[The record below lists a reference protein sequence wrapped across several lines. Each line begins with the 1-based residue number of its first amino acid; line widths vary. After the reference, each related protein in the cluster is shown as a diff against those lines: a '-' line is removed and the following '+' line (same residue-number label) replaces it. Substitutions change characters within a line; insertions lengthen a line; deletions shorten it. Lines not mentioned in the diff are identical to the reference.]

1 MLRLAV
7 LGGMAVEIDGT
18 AVDAPPARRPW
29 SLLAYLALHPG
40 RHARGDL
47 AACFWP
53 EVLDA
58 SSRAS
63 LRSAVWALRRELG
76 PAADGLLVADRDSI
90 GLADAGVW
98 VDAVQFE
105 RLVDAGELEAA
116 VDLCR
121 GPLLAGFD
129 DEWVTRAREGHTERL
144 LAVLE
149 RLAASADRAG
159 DDHSALTW
167 TRRQIAIDPFGEE
180 AHRRL
185 IARLAE
191 RGDRAAALLVYR
203 TLADRLRR
211 ELGVAP
217 SPATQQLVH
226 ELRSGDTDDTATHV
240 DAVETSRSP
249 RPARRETPPLLG
261 REQELAT
268 LEAAWSDAVHG
279 RGALVSVSGAAGIG
293 KSRLAAALLARA
305 EATGARTAACAGL
318 DLGGGAPFGL
328 WAELVRDL
336 AHDLPSPPL
345 GSGWPSDLARL
356 APDAAA
362 GLAAAPSEE
371 AAMLAPELQRARL
384 FEAAVSLVEWA
395 SRDRPLMLLV
405 EDVHG
410 ADEAS
415 LQLLGYVAR
424 RIAQLPVLIV
434 LTRRTPPRRAEVD
447 QLELALRAREL
458 LAAELEL
465 APLPAPA
472 LAALARSVAEL
483 PDEQLSEVVGVCEG
497 NPLLATQAARSIA
510 RGEDPSAG
518 LGATVRAAVA
528 LYGDDARSLAAFA
541 AVAARDLERDELL
554 SLPLDEPARA
564 AAEAIDGGLL
574 RGERGRVGFVHG
586 LLRDAA
592 YAELSE
598 PERTD
603 RHGRW
608 AHALLACERA
618 GGRRRPAEAAQH
630 LRIAGEPRAAADELA
645 RAAVEARSLGALSEA
660 ADYLS
665 EAIELIGGRADLWIE
680 LGEIEAWRADRAAAE
695 TAFAHARKALA
706 PDQREQLARAWL
718 RRAGWYHGSLC
729 VPALVGASCREALAL
744 LGDDPSSAI
753 ERREALAALA
763 WAEAIAGDPDESER
777 LLAELALLVGSDV
790 GDDHATYDI
799 GHARAWA
806 LMRRGRFQE
815 AYAPSVAA
823 GEAIARAGRP
833 DLAYGC
839 WSNVTGAAAAARDF
853 ARAFEFG
860 ERGREALAGHGLLG
874 IELHQHSEHVFL
886 LLRTGRVD
894 EARTVI
900 ATEQAIAERLGQP
913 HLLALATADAGLV
926 ELASGDHEHAA
937 TLLAAVLEV
946 EDAPVSRPLIRLARA
961 EALARAGRPEEAT
974 AELRETV
981 LEPVAPSDFPATL
994 VCRLT
999 RVEGFIAAARGEHEQ
1014 ALARL
1019 QEAADGWRRQQP
1031 NATAEGI
1038 AAGLADLGRPLVGIV
1053 DPEHEYARVLA
1064 DIDALTTDDEGID
1077 HAIVQ

>member
-7 LGGMAVEIDGT
+7 LGGMAVDIDGT

-90 GLADAGVW
+90 GLADQGIW
-98 VDAVQFE
+98 IDAAQFA

-116 VDLCR
+116 VELCR

-129 DEWVTRAREGHTERL
+129 DEWVIRAREEHNERL

-149 RLAASADRAG
+149 RLAASADRVG
-159 DDHSALTW
+159 DDQGALLW
-167 TRRQIAIDPFGEE
+167 TRRQVAIDPYGEE

-191 RGDRAAALLVYR
+191 RGDRAAALVLYR

-217 SPATQQLVH
+217 SPATQQLIRD
-226 ELRSGDTDDTATHV
+226 LRSDDSDGATPHHDGI
-240 DAVETSRSP
+240 DASRSL

-268 LEAAWSDAVHG
+268 LEGVWSDVVHG
-279 RGALVSVSGAAGIG
+279 RGALASIRGPAGIG

-318 DLGGGAPFGL
+318 DLGGGAPFVL

-336 AHDLPSPPL
+336 ARDLPSPPL
-345 GSGWPSDLARL
+345 GRGWPNDLARL
-356 APDAAA
+356 APDA
-362 GLAAAPSEE
+362 GLAAVPAEDT
-371 AAMLAPELQRARL
+371 ATLAPELQRARL
-384 FEAAVSLVEWA
+384 FEAAVSLIEWA
-395 SRDRPLMLLV
+395 SQDRPLMLLV

-434 LTRRTPPRRAEVD
+434 LTRRTPPRRAGVD
-447 QLELALRAREL
+447 RLELALRAREL
-458 LAAELEL
+458 LAGEVELGS
-465 APLPAPA
+465 LPPSA

-483 PDEQLSEVVGVCEG
+483 PEEQVSEVVDVCEG

-510 RGEDPSAG
+510 RGEDPAAG
-518 LGATVRAAVA
+518 LGATARAAVA
-528 LYGDDARSLAAFA
+528 LCGEDARSLVAFA

-574 RGERGRVGFVHG
+574 RGERGRVGFVHA
-586 LLRDAA
+586 LLRDAV

-598 PERTD
+598 PLRTD
-603 RHGRW
+603 LHGRW

-618 GGRRRPAEAAQH
+618 GGRRRPAEVARH
-630 LRIAGEPRAAADELA
+630 LRIAAEPRAAADELA
-645 RAAVEARSLGALSEA
+645 RAAVDARSLGALSEA
-660 ADYLS
+660 AGYLR
-665 EAIELIGGRADLWIE
+665 EAIELIGDRADLWIE
-680 LGEIEAWRADRAAAE
+680 LGEIEAWRGDRAAAE
-695 TAFAHARKALA
+695 AAFAHARQALA
-706 PDQREQLARAWL
+706 PDQREGLARAWL

-744 LGDDPSSAI
+744 LGDDPACAS

-777 LLAELALLVGSDV
+777 LLAELALLASSGG
-790 GDDHATYDI
+790 GDDLATYDI

-806 LMRRGRFQE
+806 LMRRGRFRE
-815 AYAPSVAA
+815 AYAPSIAA

-853 ARAFEFG
+853 ARAFEFA
-860 ERGREALAGHGLLG
+860 ERGRDALAGHGLLG
-874 IELHQHSEHVFL
+874 IEVNQLSERVFL

-894 EARTVI
+894 EARAVV
-900 ATEQAIAERLGQP
+900 AAEQALAERLDQP
-913 HLLALATADAGLV
+913 RLLALATADAGLV
-926 ELASGDHEHAA
+926 ELADGRHERAA
-937 TLLAAVLEV
+937 TLLAAVLDAA
-946 EDAPVSRPLIRLARA
+946 DAPVSRPLIRLARA
-961 EALARAGRPEEAT
+961 EALARARRPEDAA

-999 RVEGFIAAARGEHEQ
+999 RVEGLIAAARGDREE

-1019 QEAADGWRRQQP
+1019 REAAEGWRREQPSAAADG
-1031 NATAEGI
+1031 I
-1038 AAGLADLGRPLVGIV
+1038 AAVLADLGRPLVGLV
-1053 DPEHEYARVLA
+1053 DPEHEHARVLA
-1064 DIDALTTDDEGID
+1064 DIAALTTDDEGID
-1077 HAIVQ
+1077 HAIVH